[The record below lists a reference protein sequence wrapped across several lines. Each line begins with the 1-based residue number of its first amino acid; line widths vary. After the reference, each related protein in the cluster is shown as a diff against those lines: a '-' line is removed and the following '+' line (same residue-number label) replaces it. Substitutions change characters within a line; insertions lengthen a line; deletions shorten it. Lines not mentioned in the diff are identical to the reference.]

1 MMPVVAAAGAV
12 SRADAIVVV
21 WMASSAVPVRAG
33 AGAMSDVMATA
44 GIRVRGVV
52 TATSASAA
60 LRSVAVAEAR
70 VVGSARTWR
79 TVAAVA
85 VTVAV
90 VIGSNIAAV
99 MTAVVVMVIGRR
111 SCCAHMTATL
121 LVHSSADVLAPASL
135 VSLRDSATVASVSM
149 TVTRVVGSN
158 IAAVV
163 TAVVVMVVGRRSCGA
178 HMTATLFVHSSS
190 DVLAPASLVSLRG
203 SATTRAE
210 LVLPMAVTPVRRN
223 ALVV

>member
-1 MMPVVAAAGAV
+1 MVVVLAETAAPSVVLSRAMMMPVVAAAGAV

-135 VSLRDSATVASVSM
+135 VSLR
-149 TVTRVVGSN
+149 
-158 IAAVV
+158 
-163 TAVVVMVVGRRSCGA
+163 
-178 HMTATLFVHSSS
+178 
-190 DVLAPASLVSLRG
+190 G